1 MDNLVDMTE
10 NQQITEDQ
18 HFVPRFYMERFANS
32 KLFLSVLDIK
42 QAKIVK
48 PRPYSGVCYKKFYYG
63 QKTGVQDEVSQQ
75 IENWFTGIENDIARS
90 LPTIYDKIISYKQIT
105 DEERYLISTL
115 SAMLWL
121 RGDYMRL
128 QVNKSSEDM
137 MKWMMTMDASR
148 PGYKEH
154 VRKIM
159 KEKGKD
165 ITDEEIEK
173 IQKSFIDKDYKLEFD
188 NSSHLNLMTKLK
200 EFSNMCFGKNWI
212 VYLAKGQK
220 RFITSDTPVAEWFPE
235 IKNFA
240 YGSSF
245 LSRKH
250 YIALSP
256 EMLIEMIYPKSGKKL
271 KRKLATDQQVSDF
284 NLMRA
289 ELSINYCYS
298 QREDELQELIELRNK
313 NMQDYNNA
321 LSSIIKTSKL
331 L

>member
-1 MDNLVDMTE
+1 MT
-10 NQQITEDQ
+10 NDQQITEDQ

-42 QAKIVK
+42 QAKIIK

-63 QKTGVQDEVSQQ
+63 QKTGVQDEISQQ
-75 IENWFTGIENDIARS
+75 MENWFTSMENDIARF
-90 LPTIYDKIISYKQIT
+90 LPIIYNKITSYSQIT
-105 DEERYLISTL
+105 DEERYLISIL
-115 SAMLWL
+115 AAMLWL

-128 QVNKSSEDM
+128 QVNKSSEDL
-137 MKWMMTMDASR
+137 MKWMMSMEASR

-154 VRKIM
+154 VREIM
-159 KEKGKD
+159 KQEDKD
-165 ITDEEIEK
+165 ITDEEIEE
-173 IQKSFIDKDYKLEFD
+173 IRKSFIKKDYELDFD
-188 NSSHLNLMTKLK
+188 NSSHLNLMTELK
-200 EFSNMCFGKNWI
+200 GFSNMCFGKNWV

-220 RFITSDTPVAEWFPE
+220 RFITSDTPVVEWFPKRE
-235 IKNFA
+235 NFA
-240 YGSSF
+240 YGASF
-245 LSRKH
+245 LERKH
-250 YIALSP
+250 YLVLSP
-256 EMLIEMIYPKSGKKL
+256 EVLIEMIYPKYGKKL
-271 KRKLATDQQVSDF
+271 KRKWATDKQVSDF

-298 QREDELQELIELRNK
+298 QREDELKELISLRNK